1 VTLDQA
7 TAFGIIGCTIAL
19 FVSGRLP
26 YDLVALMALLAGVV
40 TGVVPAKSAFAGL
53 GDDVVI
59 IVATALIVSAAISRS
74 GVVETLMRPLL
85 PYLKTEQAQV
95 PALVI
100 AVTVMSMVTKN
111 VGALAIFMP
120 VALQLA
126 RRTGTSVSKLLMPM
140 AFGSLVGGVVTL
152 IGTSPNIIIAKVR
165 QDVTGYPFGMFDFTP
180 VGLCIAVLGMAF
192 LSFAYRLLPG
202 GRKATAGINA
212 AFNLEGYVAEASL
225 PADSPLVG
233 KTVAALEAFSD
244 GEVIVS
250 GIVRERFRRFLPTP
264 AAALRT
270 DDVLMLEGEPES
282 LERLVAR
289 GRLRLAND
297 VGEGAE
303 TGQSVVEGVVT
314 RDSALLGRTP
324 DAIGLR
330 DRYHVA
336 LLAVSRSG
344 ERVGQR
350 LHALRFRAGDVVV
363 LKGASGSMSETLG
376 ALRVLPLAA
385 RAISLGQSHRGWLPP
400 VVLAVAMALVAL
412 NLIPVAIAFFA
423 AAVVLLVARVL
434 TMEEAYYTMEWHVLI
449 LLAALI
455 PVSEAVRD
463 TGGTDL
469 LAGWLERA
477 LHSVPATGALA
488 IIMAIAMLV
497 TPFLHNAP
505 TALML
510 GPIAGTLAGKLGL
523 NPDPFLM
530 AVALGCACDFL
541 SPIGHQCNTLVMG
554 PGGYRFG
561 DYWRLGLPLSIV
573 VVAAGVPLIAFF
585 WPLAIRS

>member
-1 VTLDQA
+1 MTLDQA
-7 TAFGIIGCTIAL
+7 IAFGIIGFTIVL
-19 FVSGRLP
+19 FVWGRLP

-40 TGVVPAKSAFAGL
+40 TGVVPAKSAFEGL

-95 PALVI
+95 PALVV
-100 AVTVMSMVTKN
+100 AVTMMSMVSKN

-126 RRTGTSVSKLLMPM
+126 RRTGTSASKLLMPM
-140 AFGSLVGGVVTL
+140 AFGSLVGGIVTL
-152 IGTSPNIIIAKVR
+152 IGTSPNIIISKVR
-165 QDVTGYPFGMFDFTP
+165 QDVTGHPFGMFDFTP
-180 VGLCIAVLGMAF
+180 VGLSIAILGMLF
-192 LSFAYRLLPG
+192 LSFAYRLLPR
-202 GRKATAGINA
+202 GRKGAAGIEA
-212 AFNLEGYVAEASL
+212 AFNLEGYVAEARLPPESL
-225 PADSPLVG
+225 LVG
-233 KTVAALEAFSD
+233 KTVAELEAFSD

-264 AAALRT
+264 AAVLRGE
-270 DDVLMLEGEPES
+270 DVLMLEGEPEG

-289 GRLRLAND
+289 GRLRLAGD
-297 VGEGAE
+297 AGEDAAPD
-303 TGQSVVEGVVT
+303 QSVVEGVVT
-314 RDSALLGRTP
+314 VDSALIGRTP
-324 DAIGLR
+324 EAIGLR
-330 DRYHVA
+330 ERYHVA

-363 LKGASGSMSETLG
+363 LKGETGGLPEALG
-376 ALRVLPLAA
+376 ALRVLPLAE
-385 RAISLGQSHRGWLPP
+385 RAISLGQSHRGWLPAA
-400 VVLAVAMALVAL
+400 VLAVAMGLVAL
-412 NLIPVAIAFFA
+412 NLVQVAIAFFG
-423 AAVVLLVARVL
+423 AAVILLVARVL
-434 TMEEAYYTMEWHVLI
+434 TMEEAYRTMEWHVLI

-455 PVSEAVRD
+455 PVSEAVRH

-469 LAGWLERA
+469 LAGWLEGALRA
-477 LHSVPATGALA
+477 VPPVGALA
-488 IIMAIAMLV
+488 IIMVIAMIV

-505 TALML
+505 TVLML
-510 GPIAGTLAGKLGL
+510 GPIAATLAAKLGL

-573 VVAAGVPLIAFF
+573 VVAAGVPLIAYF
-585 WPLAIRS
+585 WPLAIH

>member
-1 VTLDQA
+1 MTLDQA
-7 TAFGIIGCTIAL
+7 IAFGIIGFTIVL
-19 FVSGRLP
+19 FVWGRLP

-40 TGVVPAKSAFAGL
+40 TGVVPAKSAFEGL

-95 PALVI
+95 PALVV
-100 AVTVMSMVTKN
+100 AVTMMSMVSKN

-126 RRTGTSVSKLLMPM
+126 RRTGTSASKLLMPM
-140 AFGSLVGGVVTL
+140 AFGSLVGGIVTL
-152 IGTSPNIIIAKVR
+152 IGTSPNIIISKVR
-165 QDVTGYPFGMFDFTP
+165 QDVTGHPFGMFDFTP
-180 VGLCIAVLGMAF
+180 VGLSIAILGMLF
-192 LSFAYRLLPG
+192 LSFAYRLLPR
-202 GRKATAGINA
+202 GRKGAAGIEA
-212 AFNLEGYVAEASL
+212 AFNLEGYVAEARLPPESL
-225 PADSPLVG
+225 LVG
-233 KTVAALEAFSD
+233 KTVAELEAFSD

-264 AAALRT
+264 AAVLRGE
-270 DDVLMLEGEPES
+270 DVLMLEGEPEG

-289 GRLRLAND
+289 GRLRLAGD
-297 VGEGAE
+297 AGEDAAPD
-303 TGQSVVEGVVT
+303 QSVVEGVVT
-314 RDSALLGRTP
+314 VDSALIGRTP
-324 DAIGLR
+324 EAIGLR
-330 DRYHVA
+330 ERYHVA

-363 LKGASGSMSETLG
+363 LKGETGGLPEALG
-376 ALRVLPLAA
+376 ALRVLPLAE
-385 RAISLGQSHRGWLPP
+385 RAISLGQSHRGWLPAA
-400 VVLAVAMALVAL
+400 VLAVAMGLVAL
-412 NLIPVAIAFFA
+412 NLVPVAVAFFG
-423 AAVVLLVARVL
+423 AAVILLVARVL
-434 TMEEAYYTMEWHVLI
+434 TMEEAYRTMEWHVLI

-455 PVSEAVRD
+455 PVSEAVRH

-469 LAGWLERA
+469 LAGWLEGALRA
-477 LHSVPATGALA
+477 VPPVGALA
-488 IIMAIAMLV
+488 IITVIAMIV

-505 TALML
+505 TVLML
-510 GPIAGTLAGKLGL
+510 GPIAATLAAKLGL

-573 VVAAGVPLIAFF
+573 VVAAGVPLIAYF
-585 WPLAIRS
+585 WPLAIH

>member
-1 VTLDQA
+1 MTLDQ
-7 TAFGIIGCTIAL
+7 TIAFGIIGFTIVL
-19 FVSGRLP
+19 FVWGRLP

-40 TGVVPAKSAFAGL
+40 TGVVPAKSAFEGL

-95 PALVI
+95 PALVV
-100 AVTVMSMVTKN
+100 AVTMMSMVSKN

-126 RRTGTSVSKLLMPM
+126 RRTGTSASKLLMPM
-140 AFGSLVGGVVTL
+140 AFGSLVGGIVTL
-152 IGTSPNIIIAKVR
+152 IGTSPNIIISKVR
-165 QDVTGYPFGMFDFTP
+165 QDVTGHPFGMFDFTP
-180 VGLCIAVLGMAF
+180 VGLSIAILGMLF
-192 LSFAYRLLPG
+192 LSFAYRLLPR
-202 GRKATAGINA
+202 GRKGAAGIEA
-212 AFNLEGYVAEASL
+212 AFNLEGYVAEARLPPESL
-225 PADSPLVG
+225 LVG
-233 KTVAALEAFSD
+233 KTVAELEAFSD

-264 AAALRT
+264 AAVLRGE
-270 DDVLMLEGEPES
+270 DVLMLEGEPEG

-289 GRLRLAND
+289 GRLRLAGD
-297 VGEGAE
+297 AGEDAAPD
-303 TGQSVVEGVVT
+303 QSVVEGVVT
-314 RDSALLGRTP
+314 VDSALIGRTP
-324 DAIGLR
+324 EAIGLR
-330 DRYHVA
+330 ERYHVA

-350 LHALRFRAGDVVV
+350 LHALRFRAGDVIV
-363 LKGASGSMSETLG
+363 LKGETGGLPEALG
-376 ALRVLPLAA
+376 ALRVLPLAE
-385 RAISLGQSHRGWLPP
+385 RAISLGQSHRGWLPAA
-400 VVLAVAMALVAL
+400 VLAVAMGLVAL
-412 NLIPVAIAFFA
+412 NLVPVAVAFFG
-423 AAVVLLVARVL
+423 AAVILLVARVL
-434 TMEEAYYTMEWHVLI
+434 TMEEAYRTMEWHVLI

-455 PVSEAVRD
+455 PVSEAVRH

-469 LAGWLERA
+469 LAGWLEGALRA
-477 LHSVPATGALA
+477 VPPVGALA
-488 IIMAIAMLV
+488 IIMVIAMIV

-505 TALML
+505 TVLML
-510 GPIAGTLAGKLGL
+510 GPIAATLAAKLGL

-573 VVAAGVPLIAFF
+573 VVAAGVPLIAYF
-585 WPLAIRS
+585 WPLAIH

>member
-1 VTLDQA
+1 MTLDQA
-7 TAFGIIGCTIAL
+7 MTFGIIGSTIVL
-19 FVSGRLP
+19 FVWGRLP
-26 YDLVALMALLAGVV
+26 YDLVALMALLAGLV
-40 TGVVPAKSAFAGL
+40 TGVVPAKSAFEGL

-85 PYLKTEQAQV
+85 PYLKTEQTQV
-95 PALVI
+95 PALVV
-100 AVTVMSMVTKN
+100 AVTIMSMVSKN

-126 RRTGTSVSKLLMPM
+126 RRTGTSASKLLMPM
-140 AFGSLVGGVVTL
+140 AFGSLVGGIVTL
-152 IGTSPNIIIAKVR
+152 IGTSPNIIISKVR
-165 QDVTGYPFGMFDFTP
+165 QDVTGQPFGMFDFTP
-180 VGLCIAVLGMAF
+180 VGLSIAILGMLF
-192 LSFAYRLLPG
+192 LSFAYRLLPR
-202 GRKATAGINA
+202 GRKAAPGIEA
-212 AFNLEGYVAEASL
+212 AFNLEGYIAEARL
-225 PADSPLVG
+225 PPDSPLVG
-233 KTVAALEAFSD
+233 KTVAELEAFSD
-244 GEVIVS
+244 GEVIVA

-264 AAALRT
+264 TAALRGE
-270 DDVLMLEGEPES
+270 DVLMLEGEPDG

-289 GRLRLAND
+289 GKLRLAGD
-297 VGEGAE
+297 AGEDAVPD
-303 TGQSVVEGVVT
+303 QSVVEGVVT
-314 RDSALLGRTP
+314 VDSALIGRTP
-324 DAIGLR
+324 EAMGLR
-330 DRYHVA
+330 ERYHVA

-363 LKGASGSMSETLG
+363 FKGETGGLPEALG
-376 ALRVLPLAA
+376 ALRVLPLAE
-385 RAISLGQSHRGWLPP
+385 RAISLGRSHRGWLPA
-400 VVLAVAMALVAL
+400 VVLAVAMGLVAL
-412 NLIPVAIAFFA
+412 NLVPIAIAFFG
-423 AAVVLLVARVL
+423 AAVTLLVARVL
-434 TMEEAYYTMEWHVLI
+434 TMEEAYHTMEWHVLI

-455 PVSEAVRD
+455 PVSEAVRH

-469 LAGWLERA
+469 LAGWLEGA
-477 LHSVPATGALA
+477 LRTVPPVGALA
-488 IIMAIAMLV
+488 IITVIAMIV

-505 TALML
+505 TVLML
-510 GPIAGTLAGKLGL
+510 GPIAATLASKLGL

-573 VVAAGVPLIAFF
+573 VVAAGVPLIAYF
-585 WPLAIRS
+585 WPLAIR

>member
-1 VTLDQA
+1 MTLDQA
-7 TAFGIIGCTIAL
+7 IAFGIIGFTIVL
-19 FVSGRLP
+19 FVWGRLP

-40 TGVVPAKSAFAGL
+40 TGVVPAKSAFEGL

-95 PALVI
+95 PALVV
-100 AVTVMSMVTKN
+100 AVTMMSMVSKN

-126 RRTGTSVSKLLMPM
+126 RRTGTSASKLLMPM
-140 AFGSLVGGVVTL
+140 AFGSLVGGIVTL
-152 IGTSPNIIIAKVR
+152 IGTSPNIIISKVR
-165 QDVTGYPFGMFDFTP
+165 QDVTGHPFGMFDFTP
-180 VGLCIAVLGMAF
+180 VGLSIAILGMLF
-192 LSFAYRLLPG
+192 LSFAYRLLPR
-202 GRKATAGINA
+202 GRKGAAGIEA
-212 AFNLEGYVAEASL
+212 AFNLEGYVAEARLPPESL
-225 PADSPLVG
+225 LVG
-233 KTVAALEAFSD
+233 KTVAELEAFSD

-264 AAALRT
+264 AAVLRGE
-270 DDVLMLEGEPES
+270 DVLMLEGEPEG

-289 GRLRLAND
+289 GRLRLAGD
-297 VGEGAE
+297 AGEDAAPD
-303 TGQSVVEGVVT
+303 QSVVEGVVT
-314 RDSALLGRTP
+314 VDSALIGRTP
-324 DAIGLR
+324 EAIGLR
-330 DRYHVA
+330 EHYHVA

-363 LKGASGSMSETLG
+363 LKGETGGLPEALG
-376 ALRVLPLAA
+376 ALRVLPLAE
-385 RAISLGQSHRGWLPP
+385 RAISLGQSHRGWLPAA
-400 VVLAVAMALVAL
+400 VLAVAMGLVAL
-412 NLIPVAIAFFA
+412 NLVPVAVAFFG
-423 AAVVLLVARVL
+423 AAVILLVARVL
-434 TMEEAYYTMEWHVLI
+434 TMEEAYRTMEWHVLI

-455 PVSEAVRD
+455 PVSEAVRH

-469 LAGWLERA
+469 LAGWLEGALRA
-477 LHSVPATGALA
+477 VPPVGALA
-488 IIMAIAMLV
+488 IIMVIAMIV

-505 TALML
+505 TVLML
-510 GPIAGTLAGKLGL
+510 GPIAATLAAKLGL

-573 VVAAGVPLIAFF
+573 VVAAGVPLIAYF
-585 WPLAIRS
+585 WPLAIH